1 MFTVDI
7 FCFPCNELFTFH
19 VSIIIPNRLDS
30 FVWQLVVI
38 YGTAYADQKMDFI
51 TELHDIMD
59 NNSLPILFGGDFNLV
74 RNAKEKSNA
83 NVNAQWVF
91 LFNDWVNKWNLVELK
106 TANRLFTWTNNQAA
120 PIFAT
125 LDRVFAS
132 TTWEQKF
139 PMSTVRDLS
148 RVVSDHTPLLLDTGH
163 NIPHSPK
170 IYRFEKWWINQDGFS
185 ELVRK
190 VCNLNS
196 AYLGKK
202 TKVWS
207 INLEAALKNKKR
219 ALMQDFDILDVFSE
233 QNHLDDVDRC
243 RMEDIKTELDGIW
256 LQEETKAWQRLE
268 SGIFSRE
275 IAILRI
281 FIFFLSINGVT

>member
-1 MFTVDI
+1 MQRTLH
-7 FCFPCNELFTFH
+7 FPC
-19 VSIIIPNRLDS
+19 SIIIPNRLDS

-190 VCNLNS
+190 VWNIECPYTDAMDVWQFKLS
-196 AYLGKK
+196 LLRKK
-202 TKVWS
+202 
-207 INLEAALKNKKR
+207 N
-219 ALMQDFDILDVFSE
+219 
-233 QNHLDDVDRC
+233 
-243 RMEDIKTELDGIW
+243 
-256 LQEETKAWQRLE
+256 
-268 SGIFSRE
+268 
-275 IAILRI
+275 
-281 FIFFLSINGVT
+281 